1 MFLEEWLAAV
11 IRSEPGYDAG
21 RRARIPAGAGR
32 PLGRTEVRRY
42 QGALLARVV
51 RYAAAQSSFYG
62 ELFRRSGT
70 RPEGIGGCDDIG
82 RLPLTRQ
89 EDVAREPY
97 RFLCLSRARVERVHT
112 FVTSGTTGPRKKIF
126 WTRGDLGR
134 IVRFM
139 AAGIGTVAGR
149 GDVVHICLPDGPP
162 YSQAD
167 LLARGVAA
175 IGARAVV
182 AGTGR
187 SAREHLELIRRHGS
201 TVLFG
206 YAGPLYRLT
215 RELEALCDPGRC
227 GVRVLFLAAEYVP
240 EARRRELERIWNCR
254 VRTHYGLTEMGLG
267 VAVEC
272 EAGHG
277 YHFNEADLL
286 LEILDPV
293 TLEPA
298 AAGEEGELVFTTLNR
313 EAMPLLRYRTGDLS
327 RWIPGPCPCGAR
339 SLLRFDAVRKRR
351 ESIVTIGA
359 GEEIYPTLFD
369 DILYA
374 LPGVLDYQVEV
385 TRERGRPR
393 LDFRVDLLPGP
404 EDAAHTIAARLH
416 GHPLIERNLRRG
428 EMAPPHVDILPPG
441 ALKTAERAKKLV
453 VDRRPLRR
461 VTARA

>member
-42 QGALLARVV
+42 QGALLARAV

-254 VRTHYGLTEMGLG
+254 VRTHYGLTEMGQG

-374 LPGVLDYQVEV
+374 LPGVLDYEVEV

-393 LDFRVDLLPGP
+393 LDFRGDLLPGP

>member
-1 MFLEEWLAAV
+1 MFLEQWLHAV
-11 IRSEPGYDAG
+11 IRSDLG
-21 RRARIPAGAGR
+21 RDPDLGARVPRGAGGL
-32 PLGRTEVRRY
+32 LGRAGVAGY
-42 QGALLARVV
+42 QGALLARAV
-51 RYAAAQSSFYG
+51 RYAAERSSFYR
-62 ELFRRSGT
+62 ERFARHAL
-70 RPEGIGGCDDIG
+70 RPEEIGGCDDLG
-82 RLPLTRQ
+82 RLPFT
-89 EDVAREPY
+89 EPGEVAGAPY

-112 FVTSGTTGPRKKIF
+112 FVTSGTTGPQKKLF

-139 AAGIGTVAGR
+139 AAGIGTVAGPD
-149 GDVVHICLPDGPP
+149 DVVHICLPDGGP

-182 AGTGR
+182 AGPGR
-187 SAREHLELIRRHGS
+187 SAREQLDLIRRHGS

-215 RELEALCDPGRC
+215 RELEALCDPARC
-227 GVRVLFLAAEYVP
+227 GVRVLFLAAEYVT

-286 LEILDPV
+286 LEIIDPDS
-293 TLEPA
+293 LEPA
-298 AAGEEGELVFTTLNR
+298 APGEEGELVFTTLNR

-339 SLLRFDAVRKRR
+339 SLLRFDAVRKRL
-351 ESIVTIGA
+351 ESIVRIGA
-359 GEEIYPTLFD
+359 GEEIHPTLFD
-369 DILYA
+369 DVLYA
-374 LPGVLDYQVEV
+374 LPGVLEYQVAV
-385 TRERGRPR
+385 TRDGERLR
-393 LDFRVDLLPGP
+393 LDFGIELLPGA
-404 EDAAHTIAARLH
+404 EDTAQTIAARLQE
-416 GHPLIERNLRRG
+416 HPLVRRRLRRG
-428 EMAPPHVDILPPG
+428 DMAPPGVRLLPPG
-441 ALKTAERAKKLV
+441 TLKTADRAKKLV
-453 VDRRPLRR
+453 TDRRG
-461 VTARA
+461 

>member
-42 QGALLARVV
+42 QGALLARAV

-254 VRTHYGLTEMGLG
+254 VRTHYGLTEMGQG

>member
-11 IRSEPGYDAG
+11 IRSGPGYDAG

-32 PLGRTEVRRY
+32 PFGRAEVRRY
-42 QGALLARVV
+42 QGALLARAV

-70 RPEGIGGCDDIG
+70 RPEGIRGCDDLG

-89 EDVAREPY
+89 EDVARTPY

-126 WTRGDLGR
+126 WTGGDLGR

-369 DILYA
+369 DLLYA

-404 EDAAHTIAARLH
+404 EDTASAIAARLH

-428 EMAPPHVDILPPG
+428 EMAPPRVDILPPG
-441 ALKTAERAKKLV
+441 ALKTAERAKKLIA
-453 VDRRPLRR
+453 DRR
-461 VTARA
+461 T